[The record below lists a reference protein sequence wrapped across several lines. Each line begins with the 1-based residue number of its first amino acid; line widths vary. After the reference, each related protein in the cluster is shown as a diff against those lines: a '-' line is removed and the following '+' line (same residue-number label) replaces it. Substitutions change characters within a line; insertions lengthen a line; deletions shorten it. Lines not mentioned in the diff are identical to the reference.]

1 MTQDQKRAEIKR
13 ILGLLDEANRTVFK
27 RMYSSLDQ
35 DRDINLVV
43 DEMSW
48 QHLDMALSQCET
60 SYHKIFTILRGGL
73 NDTHGTY

>member
-1 MTQDQKRAEIKR
+1 MTYAQKRAEIKR

-43 DEMSW
+43 DEMSY
-48 QHLDMALSQCET
+48 QHLDVALKQCEN
-60 SYHKIFTILRGGL
+60 SYHKIFTILRSVK
-73 NDTHGTY
+73 

>member
-1 MTQDQKRAEIKR
+1 MTYAQKRAEIKR

-48 QHLDMALSQCET
+48 QHLDWALSQCET
-60 SYHKIFTILRGGL
+60 SYHRIFAILRRAE
-73 NDTHGTY
+73 

>member
-1 MTQDQKRAEIKR
+1 MTYAQKRAEIKR
-13 ILGLLDEANRTVFK
+13 ILGLLEEGNRTVFK

-48 QHLDMALSQCET
+48 QHLDTALKQCEN
-60 SYHKIFTILRGGL
+60 SYHKIFTILRRV
-73 NDTHGTY
+73 

>member
-13 ILGLLDEANRTVFK
+13 ILGFLDEANRTVFK

-48 QHLDMALSQCET
+48 QHLDWAFC
-60 SYHKIFTILRGGL
+60 SYSLFGHECTPICGIILQL
-73 NDTHGTY
+73 W

>member
-1 MTQDQKRAEIKR
+1 MTHHQKRAEIKR
-13 ILGLLDEANRTVFK
+13 ILALLDDAHRTVFK

-48 QHLDMALSQCET
+48 QHLARALKLCET
-60 SYHKIFTILRGGL
+60 SYHKIFTILRRPL
-73 NDTHGTY
+73 CKMN

>member
-1 MTQDQKRAEIKR
+1 MTYAQKRAEIKR
-13 ILGLLDEANRTVFK
+13 ILGLLEEGNRTVFK

-48 QHLDMALSQCET
+48 QHLDTALKQCEN
-60 SYHKIFTILRGGL
+60 SYHRIFAILRSVK
-73 NDTHGTY
+73 